1 MNIMHFDCMEKNNT
15 ATAVFK
21 TFFVCL
27 FFGSC
32 IQNLLG
38 SKILGDTVL
47 LGIVSDLNGIDWN
60 SCLLDMLRLNKSR
73 LCPYAFILRIEN
85 VFFFLISF
93 KQQWA

>member
-1 MNIMHFDCMEKNNT
+1 MHFDCMEKT
-15 ATAVFK
+15 TLLLQFLK
-21 TFFVCL
+21 PFFVCL

-85 VFFFLISF
+85 VFFFF
-93 KQQWA
+93 NFF